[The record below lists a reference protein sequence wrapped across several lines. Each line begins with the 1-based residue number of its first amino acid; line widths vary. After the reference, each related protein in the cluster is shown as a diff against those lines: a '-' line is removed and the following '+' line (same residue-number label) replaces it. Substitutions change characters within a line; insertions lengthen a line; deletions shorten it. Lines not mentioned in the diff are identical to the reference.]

1 VNSVF
6 CMCFT
11 DVCDVCAFDTYNND
25 YLLTYLLISYIP
37 RRSPIPELTGLDV
50 EQLRWSRPA
59 R

>member
-1 VNSVF
+1 
-6 CMCFT
+6 MCFT